1 MGFTSNP
8 DKITLYMHKNL
19 VQIDNTKCVQ
29 NVDMR
34 TIQMKAASVVAWP
47 VFPFVQC
54 GLVAP
59 LVVDGS
65 PDSVSPLVAW
75 GLMVSQVVGLVIPFA
90 VRSCVGL
97 GWGICSWPQHLG
109 PAPYKSTC

>member
-1 MGFTSNP
+1 
-8 DKITLYMHKNL
+8 MHKHL

-29 NVDMR
+29 NVDMY
-34 TIQMKAASVVAWP
+34 TLQTEVASVVHGVP
-47 VFPFVQC
+47 IC
-54 GLVAP
+54 VAP

-75 GLMVSQVVGLVIPFA
+75 GLMASQVVGLVIPFA

-97 GWGICSWPQHLG
+97 GWGDL
-109 PAPYKSTC
+109 